1 MVGEAAM
8 RQFVWFMA
16 MAAGLPAAGWAQGV
30 DFGGSAGVV
39 KPEHL
44 GFGVMAELELQV
56 PVVPTVYVTAGL
68 SGWHVREVDTV
79 AVEAGPGTFTCQAL
93 TFPVTDL
100 AMSVG
105 ALYSHPV
112 SQRDRLLAGGG
123 ASLHYLTSDLASLDI
138 EGDSELR
145 VGGYGVIGFEHRF
158 AARLG
163 IQGAAR
169 FDLVSRVNHFRST
182 LGLRYR
188 L

>member
-1 MVGEAAM
+1 M
-8 RQFVWFMA
+8 RQIVWFIVMTA
-16 MAAGLPAAGWAQGV
+16 GVPAAGLTQGV
-30 DFGGSAGVV
+30 DFGGGVGVV

-44 GFGVMAELELQV
+44 GVGVLADLELRV
-56 PVVPTVYVTAGL
+56 PLMPTAYAAAAV

-79 AVEAGPGTFTCQAL
+79 AVETAPGTFTQQAL

-112 SQRDRLLAGGG
+112 TQRDRLLAGGG

-145 VGGYGVIGFEHRF
+145 VGGYGVIGFEHKV

-169 FDLVSRVNHFRST
+169 FDLVSRVNHYRAT
-182 LGLRYR
+182 LGLRYG